1 MDEDKYE
8 INLRKWILEKLN
20 DLKEKI
26 ETNEPCPELEQD
38 VNLLIDIDDHLEE
51 CLNNW
56 YY

>member
-8 INLRKWILEKLN
+8 INLRKRILEKLN

>member
-1 MDEDKYE
+1 MDEQEYE
-8 INLRKWILEKLN
+8 DNLRKRILGKLN

-38 VNLLIDIDDHLEE
+38 IGLLIHVDERIDE
-51 CLNNW
+51 CLSSW